1 MAPWYPVRRA
11 CWELSLSRAVH
22 GGGDARDGAQASP
35 MVVAA
40 KTGENTS
47 ASNAGASNAGAND
60 DGDATRP
67 VRDCP
72 Q

>member
-22 GGGDARDGAQASP
+22 GGGDARDGAKASP

-40 KTGENTS
+40 KTGGN
-47 ASNAGASNAGAND
+47 ASASNAGAND

>member
-22 GGGDARDGAQASP
+22 GGGTGDGAKASP
-35 MVVAA
+35 MVAAA

-47 ASNAGASNAGAND
+47 ANSAGAND